1 MFHSID
7 KNVTITCNNRTLKN
21 EYREKLGL
29 LPDVSQQEETMNQ
42 QSRKSKT
49 RHRGHNEGSIRP
61 TPNGTWRAWVTLRS
75 GKRLSKTLPTK
86 PEARDW
92 LQQKMAEEEEAP
104 QSEGTFGDYILEW
117 FENHSSQ
124 LKESTRCDYQIIIH
138 KYILPA
144 LGEVILNTLHRSV
157 FDSFYTNLRKVP
169 VGDTQIR
176 YIHRIIHKAL
186 QDAVSDRILQYNPC
200 DGAKA
205 PKKQRLHRIN
215 CPLNEEESIQLV
227 TKAMETPL
235 GPLIYLAIKTG
246 MRQGELFALKWE
258 DVHWETQQI
267 HIQRNLQRILRD
279 GKQVRDFSTPKTV
292 TSNRAIAVGEKTLEV
307 LRAQKKD
314 VELKK
319 MLAKSRWQENDL
331 VFPSSTGTP
340 MNQSNML
347 KQYGAIQ
354 KAANLKHIRFHDLRH
369 IAASIMLNHGI
380 PLLTVSY
387 ILGHSQ
393 PSTTLNMYGHQF
405 SAMELQAA
413 CLVDDIFAGAQPSP
427 LPAEFL
433 SAANLKK

>member
-1 MFHSID
+1 MFQFRQKDDTMI
-7 KNVTITCNNRTLKN
+7 CNNRTLKN

-49 RHRGHNEGSIRP
+49 RRRGHNEGSIQP
-61 TPNGTWRAWVTLRS
+61 TSSGTWRVWATLSS
-75 GKRLSKTLPTK
+75 GRRVSKTLPSKT
-86 PEARDW
+86 EAREW
-92 LQQKMAEEEEAP
+92 LQQKMAEAEEAP
-104 QSEGTFGDYILEW
+104 EAEQTFGKYILEW

-124 LKESTRCDYQIIIH
+124 LKDSTKCDYEIIIH

-144 LGEVILNTLHRSV
+144 LGEVVLNTLHRST

-186 QDAVSDRILQYNPC
+186 QDAVIDRTLPYNPC

-215 CPLNEEESIQLV
+215 CPLNEEQCIQLV
-227 TKAMETPL
+227 SKAMETSL

-258 DVHWETQQI
+258 DINWQNQQI
-267 HIQRNLQRILRD
+267 HIRRNLQRVLHE
-279 GKQVRDFSTPKTV
+279 GKQIRNFSTPKTA
-292 TSNRAIAVGEKTLEV
+292 TSNRVIVVGEKTLEV
-307 LRAQKKD
+307 LNLQKKEVD
-314 VELKK
+314 LKK
-319 MLAKSRWQENDL
+319 MLAKSRWQEDDL
-331 VFPSSTGTP
+331 VFPSTTGTP
-340 MNQSNML
+340 LNQSNML
-347 KQYGAIQ
+347 KQFAEIQ

-413 CLVDDIFAGAQPSP
+413 CLVDDIFSKAQPSP

-433 SAANLKK
+433 SLSSLKK